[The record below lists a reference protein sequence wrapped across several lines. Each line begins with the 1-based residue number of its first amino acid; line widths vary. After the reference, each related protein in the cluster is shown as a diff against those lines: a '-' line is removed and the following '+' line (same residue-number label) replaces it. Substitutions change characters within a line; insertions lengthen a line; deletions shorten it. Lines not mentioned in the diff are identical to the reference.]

1 MKEKKLEYDHQLGDQ
16 LAEKHQPL
24 YTVLVEEKKLWK
36 ADLSEGQTAILN
48 GSEYT
53 IKDGL
58 AYRNGQELLQERTI
72 FDNELVSLLIPD
84 RDIFTTYIFPPSTIF
99 ICNDKD
105 EADLKIDTPVQLIFS
120 KEKVQI
126 ALGEEL
132 VYLNDDLVEQDGLY
146 PFEIGDRIVTSHH
159 FIEKRKQQWKISGL
173 YQKPKFNRE
182 KVLLQEKISEYPLDF
197 PEYRRSPRINP
208 SIHSGKIVI
217 NQPPQP
223 IKPTKNS
230 LIRAIVPAIGM
241 FALTA
246 LSSIW
251 LRGNPMMML
260 GMGGFSLL
268 TAATTMSQ
276 YFEERKDN
284 KEQEKMRIQDYERY
298 LLKQVS
304 DLDQYYQEEAEILK
318 YNQPDIKELVKMIGS
333 YDSRIYERMDHN
345 EDYLQISLGLGDK
358 VSQLE
363 LQTNFDEQSKDE
375 LSQFAQK
382 VLRDYAVQK
391 QVPITVNIAEA
402 TVGLVGNGEVTKA
415 AVYNMLLQLATFHS
429 YLDVNFINLVQE
441 QTYEQ
446 DWSEWRFLPHFK
458 MLERNIRGFV
468 HDARSRDAVLNSLY
482 RIIQKR
488 SQIKREM
495 GEKDARFKP
504 HYVLTIMDDS
514 HLLGHSLNEYLA
526 KDLTELGVTVVWVK
540 EAQRLLPE
548 TITTL
553 IEYKN
558 QNVGQIINDGGQYS
572 AQTFLP
578 YPALETYE
586 DATRILAN
594 LKHVEVEKNTIP
606 KSVTFLEL
614 YQAEQVEDLNLAA
627 RWGNANTSKT
637 LSVPLGLRGKDDVV
651 ELNLHERAHGPHG
664 LVAGTTGSGK
674 SEILQSYIL
683 SLAVNFSPE
692 DVGFLTIDFKG
703 GGMAN
708 LFKDL
713 PHMLGAITNLDGA
726 SSARALASI
735 KAELHKRQRLF
746 GQFGVNHIN
755 GYTKLYKEGQ
765 TASDKE
771 NYPKKPLPHLFLI
784 SDEFAELKEHEPEFM
799 TELVSTARIGRSL
812 GVHLILATQKPS
824 GVVNDQIWSNSRFKL
839 ALKVS
844 DESDSNEIIKTPDAA
859 SITEPGRAYLQVG
872 NNEIYELFQSA
883 WSGAPYMPQVG
894 GREEAV
900 DERIWLI
907 NDLGQHELLSEDL
920 SQAEDYTSKQTDDVT
935 ELDAIVAYIAAFSA
949 TASLNMP
956 DKPWLEP
963 LENNLISPTL
973 ELNWTENKVLS
984 VPFAQVDIPSEQKK
998 QNFDFDIE
1006 EMGHTIFYGS
1016 PGFGKSVALQTL
1028 VMNLSRMNTPSQV
1041 QFNLFDFGTNGLLPL
1056 KELPHVAD
1064 LTRIDEEEKLIK
1076 FLKRIDQELKERKE
1090 KFALYNVA
1098 SLSQYEQKSGE
1109 KLPVIV
1115 SLFDGFDSI
1124 KDTPFEESVESVINR
1139 ILREGASLGCY
1150 VLLTALRSNSLKI
1163 SMSSN
1168 ITSRI
1173 AFFMVDEGA
1182 IKEILGRDA
1191 LIQQEIFG
1199 RAQMK
1204 DDVPHA
1210 IQVYLPTQGEN
1221 DIDRLNHLEQD
1232 IKFISEEWTGERP
1245 QPIPMLPNEIT
1256 MSTFAQHPKVIQ
1268 MWKEGQIPLGF
1279 DKNTTEPRGFSPKRD
1294 GYFEYL
1300 YETLQQQEYGEN
1312 AFLLGLSK
1320 QSNRVEKILLNTSD
1334 GFVKSLEVFDTI
1346 IESGQVV
1353 SFLNDI
1359 QGEIDARKKDKQER
1373 SIMYVFVPEAHLL
1386 SKLINLKITDEEFK
1400 KILRLSGEVGIY
1412 FMFVGEQKKIVEGYS
1427 EIDKVLKN
1435 NVPAGCIGGR
1445 FHEQTLAK
1453 VQSSFKETT
1462 VGEDECNFFVGRQ
1475 GCRLKLIAE

>member
-1 MKEKKLEYDHQLGDQ
+1 MKEKKLKYYHQLGDQ
-16 LAEKHQPL
+16 LSEIHHPL
-24 YTVLVEEKKLWK
+24 YTILVESEKLWR

-48 GSEYT
+48 GRKYVV
-53 IKDGL
+53 KDNAVYRDEKDL
-58 AYRNGQELLQERTI
+58 ATGRNVFE
-72 FDNELVSLLIPD
+72 NEAVTVLVPEK
-84 RDIFTTYIFPPSTIF
+84 DIFTIYIFPPQDRF
-99 ICNDKD
+99 LCYNH
-105 EADLKIDTPVQLIFS
+105 EQADLRLSTSARLIFL
-120 KEKVQI
+120 KDQVQI
-126 ALGEEL
+126 DSREEI
-132 VYLNDDLVEQDGLY
+132 VYLNDELIEQDGLY
-146 PFEIGDRIVTSHH
+146 PFQLGDRLATSQH
-159 FIEKRKQQWKISGL
+159 FIEKRKNQWKVSSL
-173 YQKPKFNRE
+173 FDKPNFNKR
-182 KVLLQEKISEYPLDF
+182 KVLIQERVNDYPQDF
-197 PEYRRSPRINP
+197 PEYRRSPRVNP
-208 SIHSGKIVI
+208 SIHSGKIII
-217 NQPPQP
+217 NRPPQP
-223 IKPTKNS
+223 IKPAKNS

-241 FALTA
+241 FSLTA

-268 TAATTMSQ
+268 TAATTMSH

-284 KEQEKMRIQDYERY
+284 KEQEKTRVQDYEAY

-304 DLDQYYQEEAEILK
+304 ELDQHYYEEAEILR
-318 YNQPDIKELVKMIGS
+318 YNQPEVKKLTEMIAD
-333 YDSRIYERMDHN
+333 YDSRIYERLDYN
-345 EDYLQISLGLGDK
+345 EDFLQLSLGLGDK
-358 VSQLE
+358 LSQLE

-375 LSQFAQK
+375 ISQFAQK
-382 VLRDYAVQK
+382 VIQDYSLQK
-391 QVPITVNIAEA
+391 RVPITVNVAEA
-402 TVGLVGNGEVTKA
+402 TVGLVGNNEVTKT

-441 QTYEQ
+441 QEYER
-446 DWSEWRFLPHFK
+446 DWSEWRFLPHFN
-458 MLERNIRGFV
+458 MQERNVRGFV

-482 RIIQKR
+482 RIVQKR

-495 GEKDARFKP
+495 GDKDARFKP

-526 KDLTELGVTVVWVK
+526 KDLTELGVTVIWVK
-540 EAQRLLPE
+540 EAKRLLPE

-558 QNVGQIINDGGQYS
+558 QNAGQIINDGGVYR
-572 AQTFLP
+572 AQPFAP
-578 YPALETYE
+578 YPLLESYE
-586 DATRILAN
+586 KSVRTLAN

-614 YQAEQVEDLNLAA
+614 YQVEQAEDLNLAA
-627 RWGNANTSKT
+627 RWSKADTSKT
-637 LSVPLGLRGKDDVV
+637 LAVPLGLRGKEDLV

-713 PHMLGAITNLDGA
+713 PHMLGSITNLDGA

-735 KAELHKRQRLF
+735 KAELHKRQLLF
-746 GQFGVNHIN
+746 SRFGVNHIN

-765 TASDKE
+765 ALSDKV
-771 NYPKKPLPHLFLI
+771 NYPTKPLPHLFLI

-883 WSGAPYMPQVG
+883 WSGAQYTPKTSG
-894 GREEAV
+894 KEEVV

-907 NDLGQHELLSEDL
+907 NDLGQFELLSEDL
-920 SQAEDYTSKQTDDVT
+920 SLAEDYTAEQAEEVT
-935 ELDAIVAYIAAFSA
+935 ELDAIVDYIATFST
-949 TASLNMP
+949 TAPLNMP

-963 LENNLISPTL
+963 LPTSLTSPVL
-973 ELNWTENKVLS
+973 EPTWNVEKVLS
-984 VPFAQVDIPSEQKK
+984 VPFARMDIPSEQK
-998 QNFDFDIE
+998 QENFNFNLE
-1006 EMGHTIFYGS
+1006 ELGHTLFYGS

-1028 VMNLSRMNTPSQV
+1028 VMNLARLNTPSQV

-1056 KELPHVAD
+1056 KGLPHVAD
-1064 LTRIDEEEKLIK
+1064 LTRLDEEEKLVK
-1076 FLKRIDQELKERKE
+1076 FLRRIDQVLKERKE
-1090 KFALYNVA
+1090 KFAAYSVA

-1109 KLPVIV
+1109 KLPVILN
-1115 SLFDGFDSI
+1115 LFDGFDSI
-1124 KDTPFEESVESVINR
+1124 KDTPFEEAIEGVINR

-1173 AFFMVDEGA
+1173 VFFMVDGGA
-1182 IKEILGRDA
+1182 AREIIGRDA

-1199 RAQMK
+1199 RAQIK
-1204 DDVPHA
+1204 DEQAHA
-1210 IQVYLPTQGEN
+1210 IQVYLPTQGDN
-1221 DIDRLNHLEQD
+1221 DIDRLNHLEKEITIIDQL
-1232 IKFISEEWTGERP
+1232 WQGERP
-1245 QPIPMLPNEIT
+1245 APIPMLPSEVTIEEFESSVEARD
-1256 MSTFAQHPKVIQ
+1256 MLEKV
-1268 MWKEGQIPLGF
+1268 QIPLGY
-1279 DKNTTEPRGFSPKRD
+1279 DKETTAILGFNPKEQ
-1294 GYFEYL
+1294 GYFIMLDDTPQQTELLEKRIMYAFEQLAGRVQRVVFDSDGRFELPECFDLIVSSDQYISAMNDIVGEMENRLHSGGMVQPMLVYL
-1300 YETLQQQEYGEN
+1300 PDIHSLQ
-1312 AFLLGLSK
+1312 
-1320 QSNRVEKILLNTSD
+1320 EKILLTANTLESIQKNAGKVGIHFIFHGHQKTIETKFD
-1334 GFVKSLEVFDTI
+1334 EFFKRLRANMPAGTFGTRFMDQNMVKGKTDYKESLLEMDETHLFI
-1346 IESGQVV
+1346 G
-1353 SFLNDI
+1353 
-1359 QGEIDARKKDKQER
+1359 R
-1373 SIMYVFVPEAHLL
+1373 SIYRI
-1386 SKLINLKITDEEFK
+1386 KLP
-1400 KILRLSGEVGIY
+1400 R
-1412 FMFVGEQKKIVEGYS
+1412 
-1427 EIDKVLKN
+1427 
-1435 NVPAGCIGGR
+1435 
-1445 FHEQTLAK
+1445 
-1453 VQSSFKETT
+1453 
-1462 VGEDECNFFVGRQ
+1462 
-1475 GCRLKLIAE
+1475 